1 MPTCKSDLWVAMF
14 LQDLRSPPCWRGF
27 LTSPIAHHTGYLIE
41 NCVSPILKTFV
52 RSCIFI
58 FLSIHAGADVKF
70 TDVTDASGIEFQ
82 HFTGATGERYMPE
95 TMGAGCA
102 FFDYDADG
110 HLDVLLANGTSL
122 IPAGPTDTPKLYRN
136 VGNGQFV
143 DVTGA
148 AGLDV
153 PMYGMGITAADYD
166 NDADLDIYFT
176 NVGENRLFRNNGDKT
191 FTDVTEFANVGDT
204 SWSTS
209 AAFFDADKDGWLDL
223 FVCNYVEWTP
233 ETDIPCRV
241 NLADRKQYPTYC
253 TPTVYPGQSCRFY
266 RNQGNGTFADVTSQ
280 VGLYNPTGKSLGVTL
295 LDYNR
300 DGWLDLAVAN
310 DTEPNFLY
318 RNNGDGTFTDEAVL
332 MGVAFSETGKARGSM
347 GIDAADV
354 YNAGGTAIAIGNFSN
369 EKTGFFYVAPDAA
382 YFADRTDRTGIGK
395 VSYRSL
401 TFGLLFFDCDLDGA
415 LDLFCVNGHIEPEV
429 LRYQQHTPYA
439 QLPSLFRN
447 QRDGT
452 FRDIAEAAGLDRIGV
467 GRGCA
472 YGDYDNDGDLDLLV
486 SNNGVT
492 KDYGSVWL
500 LRNDSNP
507 SSNYL
512 SVKVIGIRSNRDGIG
527 TSVRLTSGNSVQQQI
542 VRTGGSYCSQSEMTL
557 TFGLGKNKT
566 VTHLE
571 ILWPSGEIDQYV
583 ELEANQLIEV
593 VEGASK
599 K

>member
-1 MPTCKSDLWVAMF
+1 M
-14 LQDLRSPPCWRGF
+14 
-27 LTSPIAHHTGYLIE
+27 
-41 NCVSPILKTFV
+41 
-52 RSCIFI
+52 
-58 FLSIHAGADVKF
+58 
-70 TDVTDASGIEFQ
+70 
-82 HFTGATGERYMPE
+82 
-95 TMGAGCA
+95 
-102 FFDYDADG
+102 
-110 HLDVLLANGTSL
+110 
-122 IPAGPTDTPKLYRN
+122 
-136 VGNGQFV
+136 
-143 DVTGA
+143 
-148 AGLDV
+148 
-153 PMYGMGITAADYD
+153 
-166 NDADLDIYFT
+166 
-176 NVGENRLFRNNGDKT
+176 
-191 FTDVTEFANVGDT
+191 
-204 SWSTS
+204 
-209 AAFFDADKDGWLDL
+209 DL

-233 ETDIPCRV
+233 ETDVPCTV
-241 NLADRKQYPTYC
+241 NLTDGKQYPTYC

-266 RNQGNGTFADVTSQ
+266 RNQGSGAFTDVTSQ

-354 YNAGGTAIAIGNFSN
+354 YNDGGTAIAIGNFSN
-369 EKTGFFYVAPDAA
+369 EKTGFFYVEPDTA

-401 TFGLLFFDCDLDGA
+401 TFGVLFFDCDLDGA
-415 LDLFCVNGHIEPEV
+415 LDLFCVNGHIEPEA

-439 QLPSLFRN
+439 QPPSLFRN

-452 FRDIAEAAGLDRIGV
+452 FRDIAEAAGLARIGV

-500 LRNDSNP
+500 LRNDGDS

-512 SVKVIGIRSNRDGIG
+512 RVKVIGTRSNRDGIG
-527 TSVRLTSGNSVQQQI
+527 ASVRLTSGDNVQQQI

-557 TFGLGKNKT
+557 TFGLGKNET

-571 ILWPSGEIDQYV
+571 ILWPSGEIDRYV
-583 ELEANQLIEV
+583 ELEANQVIEV
-593 VEGASK
+593 IEGASEK
-599 K
+599 

>member
-1 MPTCKSDLWVAMF
+1 MLIT
-14 LQDLRSPPCWRGF
+14 R
-27 LTSPIAHHTGYLIE
+27 HTA
-41 NCVSPILKTFV
+41 FV
-52 RSCIFI
+52 LLYALI
-58 FLSIHAGADVKF
+58 FLCVCAGADVKF
-70 TDVTDASGIEFQ
+70 TDVTEASGIAFQ

-102 FFDYDADG
+102 FLDYDADG
-110 HLDVLLANGTSL
+110 HLDILFANGTSF
-122 IPAGPTDTPKLYRN
+122 IPTGRVDTPKLYRN
-136 VGNGQFV
+136 TGNGQFV
-143 DVTGA
+143 DVTHA
-148 AGLDV
+148 ARLDV
-153 PMYGMGITAADYD
+153 PMYGMGIAAADYD

-176 NVGENRLFRNNGDKT
+176 NVSENRLFRNNGDKT
-191 FTDVTEFANVGDT
+191 FTDVTESAKVGDI

-233 ETDIPCRV
+233 ETDIPCTVKPVDGEQSR
-241 NLADRKQYPTYC
+241 TYC
-253 TPTVYPGQSCRFY
+253 TPTVYMGQSCRFY
-266 RNQGNGTFADVTSQ
+266 RNQGDDTFADMTSQ
-280 VGLYNPTGKSLGVTL
+280 AGLYNPIGKSLGVTL
-295 LDYNR
+295 LDYNH

-318 RNNGDGTFTDEAVL
+318 RNNGNGTFTDEAVL
-332 MGVAFSETGKARGSM
+332 MGVAFSESGKARGSM

-354 YNAGGTAIAIGNFSN
+354 YNNGATAIAIGNFSN
-369 EKTGFFYVAPDAA
+369 EKTGFFYAEPSAA

-452 FRDIAEAAGLDRIGV
+452 FRDIASAAGLAHAGV

-486 SNNGVT
+486 SNSGAT
-492 KDYGSVWL
+492 KDYGEAWL
-500 LRNDSNP
+500 LRNDSDA

-512 SVKVIGIRSNRDGIG
+512 RVKVIGTRSNRDGIG
-527 TSVRLTSGNSVQQQI
+527 ASVRLTLGDSVQHQL

-557 TFGLGKNKT
+557 TFGLGKSEM
-566 VTHLE
+566 VTRLE
-571 ILWPSGEIDQYV
+571 ILWPSGEIDRYT
-583 ELEANQLIEV
+583 ELQANQLIEV
-593 VEGASK
+593 VEGASEK
-599 K
+599 